1 MNVLAMFCYSSQ
13 GYIERIVFQQT
24 KEKQTAYLNRLT
36 KLLEM
41 PQSSKTFLSV
51 FSGGEI
57 ATSSFGPH
65 APELSEL
72 WVPSRDKNRTI
83 PVTCAYTRETSVVQ
97 QSLLP
102 VVMHFH
108 CGGMTFGSVK
118 AELDKVRYIAAKSKS
133 VVCSVEYRL
142 APEHPFPAGLNDAF
156 DASMHLLSPVSANSS
171 RSNLEHKLGIDVDL
185 KKVATFG
192 YSAGGYLSGLVA
204 RLLSEIGV
212 RIGLQISIAPMVQ
225 PHEETKSMLKNWNA
239 PVLTKGLNAFGWSIY
254 LPNKE
259 LASNFNVSLLAD
271 LPEGLVAKMP
281 PVYLQINTKDVL
293 YSEGELYANKL
304 KSQGRLL
311 AMDVFD
317 TNHIGVMPGL
327 LSRGGPGSLAFD
339 KAVDT
344 LVFWLEEE
352 GDKHSKK
359 QKTAAAQN

>member
-1 MNVLAMFCYSSQ
+1 MFGCQRPGTCQQFSSTTKSELACVVSAQLVCAHTKQGPVVHTYFQTTILNIMTNSQFCALCGLGLLLFCLCQAQWQRKENMFMNVLAMFCYSSQ

-142 APEHPFPAGLNDAF
+142 APEHP
-156 DASMHLLSPVSANSS
+156 S
-171 RSNLEHKLGIDVDL
+171 
-185 KKVATFG
+185 
-192 YSAGGYLSGLVA
+192 
-204 RLLSEIGV
+204 
-212 RIGLQISIAPMVQ
+212 
-225 PHEETKSMLKNWNA
+225 
-239 PVLTKGLNAFGWSIY
+239 
-254 LPNKE
+254 
-259 LASNFNVSLLAD
+259 
-271 LPEGLVAKMP
+271 
-281 PVYLQINTKDVL
+281 
-293 YSEGELYANKL
+293 
-304 KSQGRLL
+304 
-311 AMDVFD
+311 
-317 TNHIGVMPGL
+317 
-327 LSRGGPGSLAFD
+327 
-339 KAVDT
+339 
-344 LVFWLEEE
+344 
-352 GDKHSKK
+352 
-359 QKTAAAQN
+359 